1 MIRIMFTTLLL
12 FAGSPVLAQSA
23 PAFGSAASGRSIP
36 VVIAHRGASG
46 ERPEHTRAAYDLA
59 IDQGADV
66 IEPDLVMSR
75 DGFLVVRHENEISE
89 TTDVADRA
97 EYSGRRTTRTID
109 GRTVTGWFTEDF
121 TLAELRTLRARERL
135 PQLRPD
141 NRAFDGAEPILTFEE
156 VIDIARAGSARTGRT
171 IGVAPELKHPTHFAV
186 RGLEMTGPFV
196 RVLRDHGLTGSDAAV
211 PVMVQCFEVATLVRL
226 EQEIDIPRIQL
237 MAPAGG
243 PADQPDISYAA
254 MATPEGLAQIATYAT
269 AIGVETTMI
278 EPRDAA
284 GAVLPATNLIDD
296 ARANGLKVI
305 VWTFRAENIFLPQGD
320 RRGND
325 PAARGDLT
333 AMLKRFYAYG
343 VDAVFSDFPA
353 VAVQA
358 REP

>member
-1 MIRIMFTTLLL
+1 MIRIMLAILL
-12 FAGSPVLAQSA
+12 FVGSPVLAQSVPAAESSA
-23 PAFGSAASGRSIP
+23 PASP
-36 VVIAHRGASG
+36 VPMVIAHRGASG

-66 IEPDLVMSR
+66 IEPDLVMSM
-75 DGFLVVRHENEISE
+75 DGVLIVRHENEISE

-97 EYSGRRTTRTID
+97 EFADRRKTRTVEGQEI
-109 GRTVTGWFTEDF
+109 TGWFTEDF
-121 TLAELRTLRARERL
+121 TLAELKSLRARERL
-135 PQLRPD
+135 PQLRPG
-141 NRAFDGAEPILTFEE
+141 NQAFDGAEPILTFEE
-156 VIDIARAGSARTGRT
+156 VIDIARAGSTRTGRT
-171 IGVAPELKHPTHFAV
+171 IGVAPELKHPTYFAR

-196 RVLRDHGLTGSDAAV
+196 RVLRDQGLTGRNPAV

-226 EQEIDIPRIQL
+226 DQEIDLPRIQL
-237 MAPAGG
+237 MAPTGG
-243 PADQPDISYAA
+243 PADQPGITYDA

-284 GAVLPATNLIDD
+284 GAVLAPTTLVAD

-305 VWTFRAENIFLPQGD
+305 AWTFRAENVFLPLND
-320 RRGND
+320 RKGTD
-325 PAARGDLT
+325 PAGHGDLT

-353 VAVQA
+353 LAVRA